1 MIGFPRR
8 PARPFRVPVDFGFHD
23 RIRGQGNFMKGQPEG
38 LSLVEVVVALSVL
51 ALVAAVSLP
60 ALHRAQNAARMT
72 QCQDHLRRISA
83 GVLNYEQKHKFF
95 PPGQMSTKFITAANN
110 GNLTDPAEP
119 TGASGN
125 GQGTSWMVHILPLI
139 DQQALYGAWKFNRNV
154 AANRDAAASDIEIF
168 YCPSRRAGVS
178 VAAYPNVRRVDS
190 GWTGGGNDYA
200 GCAGSGIVFDDKTRG
215 TYALVPAQLE
225 STLGR
230 DGWSPFNQQ
239 AENIG
244 IFTVN
249 SATKVADIGD
259 GASQTILVSER
270 RLTDFAG
277 PESQISSDGWAWGG
291 PATLFSCR
299 VAPHQ
304 GVNVPAS
311 AAELGHFD
319 SADGPHAGVVQV
331 AFADGGVRA
340 VNINISLSVWRD
352 LGSINGGVPARV
364 PD

>member
-1 MIGFPRR
+1 
-8 PARPFRVPVDFGFHD
+8 
-23 RIRGQGNFMKGQPEG
+23 MKGQPEG

-60 ALHRAQNAARMT
+60 ALHRAQNAARQV

-83 GVLNYEQKHKFF
+83 GVLSYEQKHKFF
-95 PPGQMSTKFITAANN
+95 PPGQLSTKYITAANN
-110 GNLTDPAEP
+110 ANLTDPAEP

-154 AANRDAAASDIEIF
+154 AANRDGASSEIELF
-168 YCPSRRAGVS
+168 YCPGRRSGMSA
-178 VAAYPNVRRVDS
+178 AAYPNVQRVGAD
-190 GWTGGGNDYA
+190 WTGGGNDYA

-215 TYALVPAQLE
+215 TYALTPAQLE

-239 AENIG
+239 PENVG
-244 IFTVN
+244 IFGVN
-249 SATKVADIGD
+249 SFIKVADIGD
-259 GASQTILVSER
+259 GASQTLLVSER
-270 RLTDFAG
+270 RLTNLAG

-299 VAPHQ
+299 TAPHQ
-304 GVNVPAS
+304 GINVPA
-311 AAELGHFD
+311 AAADLGHFD
-319 SADGPHAGVVQV
+319 SADGPHVGVVQV

-340 VNINISLSVWRD
+340 VSFNISLAVWKE
-352 LGSINGGVPARV
+352 LGSMNGGVPARV